1 MEPLTEQQLMDVLN
15 LRQSCQQAED
25 ALSQGLEKLQQN
37 VAETVA
43 AGKLGEASYSH
54 HMETAMEK
62 LEALAR
68 FVQQVL

>member
-15 LRQSCQQAED
+15 LRQSCQLAED

>member
-15 LRQSCQQAED
+15 LRQSCQLAED

-62 LEALAR
+62 LEALAC

>member
-1 MEPLTEQQLMDVLN
+1 MEPLTEQQLMDVVN

-43 AGKLGEASYSH
+43 AGQLGEASYLPH
-54 HMETAMEK
+54 LETAIEK
-62 LEALAR
+62 LEAVAR